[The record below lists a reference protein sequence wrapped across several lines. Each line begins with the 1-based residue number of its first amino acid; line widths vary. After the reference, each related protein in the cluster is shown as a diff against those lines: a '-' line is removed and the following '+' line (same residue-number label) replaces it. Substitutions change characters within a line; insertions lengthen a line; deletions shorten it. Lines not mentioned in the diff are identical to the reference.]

1 MDMTLSLPRRFERAY
16 PPTLP
21 AAGAARWLVFR
32 GEELVVSECGTTV
45 ELLTGDALGCGLGAE
60 VREIVHL
67 GRLDGV
73 SCLAGSVPG
82 DAHLDEGL
90 RTMDLRT
97 LFEHLPAD
105 LYAVAG
111 YAYQLVR
118 WQRASRFCAFCG
130 AATGPVEGEWGRRC
144 GGCNHVTYPHVSP
157 CVIVL
162 IHDGGDRL
170 LLAHRRGRGAMRSL
184 IAGFLE
190 PSESLEEALRREVR
204 EEVGLEIDDIRYFA
218 SQPWPFPHQLMVG
231 FFARHAGGEVRPDG
245 DELDEARWYDVDDLP
260 TLPGPISIARRL
272 IDAFVTDRIALR
284 SAGRND

>member
-1 MDMTLSLPRRFERAY
+1 MDMTLSLPLDFERAY
-16 PPTLP
+16 PPAEPPRGP
-21 AAGAARWLVFR
+21 AHWLIFR
-32 GEELVVSECGTTV
+32 GEELVVNERGTTV
-45 ELLTGDALGCGLGAE
+45 EVLHGDAHGAGIGT
-60 VREIVHL
+60 EIRDVVHL
-67 GRLDGV
+67 GGLAGV
-73 SCLAGSVPG
+73 PCLAGSIPG

-97 LFEHLPAD
+97 LFEHLPGD

-111 YAYQLVR
+111 YAYQIVR

-130 AATGPVEGEWGRRC
+130 GGTGPVEGEWGRRC
-144 GGCNHVTYPHVSP
+144 GACNHTTYPHVSP

-184 IAGFLE
+184 VAGFLE
-190 PSESLEEALRREVR
+190 PSESLEAALRREVR
-204 EEVGLEIDDIRYFA
+204 EEVGLEVEDIRYFA

-231 FFARHAGGEVRPDG
+231 FFARHAGGEIRVDG
-245 DELDEARWYDVDDLP
+245 HELDEAAWYDVDELP

-272 IDAFVTDRIALR
+272 IDAFVAERHALR
-284 SAGRND
+284 TTGRGE